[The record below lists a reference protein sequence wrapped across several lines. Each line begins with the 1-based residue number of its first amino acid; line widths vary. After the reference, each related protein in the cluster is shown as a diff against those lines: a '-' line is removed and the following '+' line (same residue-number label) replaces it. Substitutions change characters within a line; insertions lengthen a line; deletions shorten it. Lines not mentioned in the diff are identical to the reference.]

1 MRAVRLANPKS
12 ITISATG
19 GWGSLEYGTPVKG
32 QVIGGRWKILHHAL
46 EQSAFADVVGSCG
59 KEMTSTGAGE
69 YGRGGI
75 AGAVANGSALCYV
88 RNDLPRPFVGSV
100 TVEAIH
106 FATGKTT
113 RLSTAL
119 VSLPAGGGA
128 VGFLCA
134 SNSTAL
140 TDGKPAAHCPTFD
153 EIYSQAGCANGAAD
167 CMLNVTVASQAGAPV
182 SRSML
187 PLGIPSSFRL
197 PPAAVSHSI
206 KPAAAGS
213 MSVDVS
219 LTSNAT
225 AIYVWLSTTEQGRF
239 SDNAFVLLP
248 GIERKIK
255 FLSFVDSGTS
265 SSALKASFRVEHL
278 EMYMPSQTIKT
289 DDSFEL
295 PETPSYG
302 YPLFVQSPC
311 KLFIRR
317 YVCGVPFADPGRA
330 IRHIVVVAWAGPDSD
345 RSLARQK

>member
-1 MRAVRLANPKS
+1 M
-12 ITISATG
+12 
-19 GWGSLEYGTPVKG
+19 
-32 QVIGGRWKILHHAL
+32 HHAL

-59 KEMTSTGAGE
+59 KAMTSTGAGE
-69 YGRGGI
+69 YGIGGI

-113 RLSTAL
+113 RLSTAQ

-134 SNSTAL
+134 FNSTAL
-140 TDGKPAAHCPTFD
+140 TDGKRLPAHCPTFD
-153 EIYSQAGCANGAAD
+153 DIYSQAGCANGAAD

-197 PPAAVSHSI
+197 PPAVVSHSI

-219 LTSNAT
+219 LTSTAT

-248 GIERKIK
+248 GVERKIK

-278 EMYMPSQTIKT
+278 EMYMQSQTTKT
-289 DDSFEL
+289 DDTFEL

-311 KLFIRR
+311 KN
-317 YVCGVPFADPGRA
+317 
-330 IRHIVVVAWAGPDSD
+330 
-345 RSLARQK
+345 